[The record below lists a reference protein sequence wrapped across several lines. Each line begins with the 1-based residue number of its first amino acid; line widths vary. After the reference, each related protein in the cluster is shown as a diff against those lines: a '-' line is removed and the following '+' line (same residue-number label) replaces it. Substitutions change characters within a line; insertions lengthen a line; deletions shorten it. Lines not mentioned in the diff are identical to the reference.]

1 MAAWFALCYIVML
14 TARSE
19 EVDKLIGLAVGADDY
34 PTKLLAGS
42 TRCCAVPAHPP
53 RVGSPRRKG
62 PRMFGA
68 LSIDV
73 AGREVH
79 LDGGRRWR

>member
-1 MAAWFALCYIVML
+1 ML

-34 PTKLLAGS
+34 PTKLFSPHELLA
-42 TRCCAVPAHPP
+42 RIHAMLRRPAPPP

-73 AGREVH
+73 AGHEVH